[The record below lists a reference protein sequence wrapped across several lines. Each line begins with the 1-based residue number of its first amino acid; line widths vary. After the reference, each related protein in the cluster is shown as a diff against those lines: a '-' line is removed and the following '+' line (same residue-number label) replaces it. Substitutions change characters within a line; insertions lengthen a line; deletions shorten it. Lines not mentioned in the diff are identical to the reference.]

1 MLDGKAALP
10 EQMGREDVS
19 RLLDAARTAR
29 EEFLQ
34 KGAAVLNRLSKNDP
48 SRMGYMFKDY
58 SAGTDR
64 QRDEFDTWIDT
75 SAEDIY
81 GEIDR
86 ALGNAR
92 NVTSTFEEWA
102 SNIQSEL
109 KRRGCEQELRMVD
122 REAVADAAAARPSLF
137 QSIYEDVW
145 NILRRSTGGG
155 EASASAE

>member
-1 MLDGKAALP
+1 
-10 EQMGREDVS
+10 
-19 RLLDAARTAR
+19 
-29 EEFLQ
+29 
-34 KGAAVLNRLSKNDP
+34 
-48 SRMGYMFKDY
+48 MFKDY
-58 SAGTDR
+58 SAGTDQ

-109 KRRGCEQELRMVD
+109 KRMVD